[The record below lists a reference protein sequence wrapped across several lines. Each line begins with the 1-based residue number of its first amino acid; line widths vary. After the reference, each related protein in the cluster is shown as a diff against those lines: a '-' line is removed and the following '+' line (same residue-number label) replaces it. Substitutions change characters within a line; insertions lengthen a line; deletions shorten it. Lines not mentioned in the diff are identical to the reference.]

1 MSAPS
6 FPEYTMPWANERFLG
21 VGNLLGNFDYVL
33 AHPEGIPAADLGL
46 LTARRD
52 KLREYHAFLG
62 EHIMHFK
69 EPGRRPCYCCK
80 EMYTGVRDYLHGG
93 AGPSAQESVPDLDK
107 QTITEILERCDAPPL
122 LQFNHPRAHVITL
135 IANGN
140 AELDRANPADH
151 DLLLEYYL
159 AQILLR
165 VHRINSAKL
174 AAQAAARAAGKARAS
189 PAAAAGP
196 AEAGKAAGAADEMPP
211 PRTPRMQCHYRGSG
225 RRLSRGRG
233 GSISEPGDARGS
245 SADSRGSR
253 GSSGGSGV
261 NWRGG
266 TRAIP
271 AAGVRGLAEPLN
283 LSPGAGKA
291 LRGPAPR
298 AGAGIASKT
307 YGDCMSAVVE
317 SIHVEAVKDQA
328 GIDQLLASACGSF
341 DNYFSKTDNIV
352 RDVHSRVKDVKSAWE
367 QFVEADLAFGVQE
380 AKFQSAKEAG
390 DDALADGLAGE
401 LDRLSQRRAHAA
413 RELRAAKVQARDLI
427 QTALC
432 YDLPEVLDSARS
444 VFKDL
449 EEDAGPARRRRIEP
463 GDSGCSS
470 AGSGGS
476 RGSSKRRYESGDGG
490 CGN

>member
-1 MSAPS
+1 
-6 FPEYTMPWANERFLG
+6 MPWANERFLG

-189 PAAAAGP
+189 PAAVATG
-196 AEAGKAAGAADEMPP
+196 AAGAAEAME
-211 PRTPRMQCHYRGSG
+211 RARVRGSC
-225 RRLSRGRG
+225 
-233 GSISEPGDARGS
+233 A
-245 SADSRGSR
+245 AQ
-253 GSSGGSGV
+253 GV
-261 NWRGG
+261 
-266 TRAIP
+266 
-271 AAGVRGLAEPLN
+271 
-283 LSPGAGKA
+283 
-291 LRGPAPR
+291 
-298 AGAGIASKT
+298 
-307 YGDCMSAVVE
+307 
-317 SIHVEAVKDQA
+317 
-328 GIDQLLASACGSF
+328 
-341 DNYFSKTDNIV
+341 
-352 RDVHSRVKDVKSAWE
+352 
-367 QFVEADLAFGVQE
+367 
-380 AKFQSAKEAG
+380 
-390 DDALADGLAGE
+390 
-401 LDRLSQRRAHAA
+401 
-413 RELRAAKVQARDLI
+413 
-427 QTALC
+427 
-432 YDLPEVLDSARS
+432 
-444 VFKDL
+444 
-449 EEDAGPARRRRIEP
+449 
-463 GDSGCSS
+463 
-470 AGSGGS
+470 
-476 RGSSKRRYESGDGG
+476 
-490 CGN
+490 